1 MISLDIFVYKQKIVF
16 KLAEKSVL
24 KWTFDDTGHLVC
36 IYNLNIFG
44 DRKRKSLST
53 IY

>member
-24 KWTFDDTGHLVC
+24 KWTW
-36 IYNLNIFG
+36 I
-44 DRKRKSLST
+44 R
-53 IY
+53 